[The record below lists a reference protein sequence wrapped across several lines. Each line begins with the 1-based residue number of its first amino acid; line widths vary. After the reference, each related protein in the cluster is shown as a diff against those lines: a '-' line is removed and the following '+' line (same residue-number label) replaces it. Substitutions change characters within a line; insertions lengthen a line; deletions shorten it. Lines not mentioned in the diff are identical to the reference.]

1 VNEGILY
8 LGRRDVLS
16 LLARIDPAPIVRRA
30 LELHGSGKSLVP
42 PEAYLGWSTP
52 NGGAARSLSMPAGL
66 DGGDGGL
73 GVKIINSSLSNQR
86 LGLPRA
92 SGMTLLFDPE
102 TARVRCLLEAA
113 EISALRTACVSLISA
128 EVFAAEP
135 PRRLALVGAGTL
147 ARAHLMLFAKQLPS
161 LEDVRLFD
169 VEPARADALATGATP
184 LLDGRLR
191 SVGSALESVES
202 ADLVVTVTTT
212 TTGYLR
218 PDWLAEGAVLVHV
231 SLDDALP
238 ETVLHAD
245 RLFVDDWS
253 LVRADDHRLLGRM
266 WRAGLLAEPD
276 GTGRPDS
283 GARRVDGEIG
293 EVLVG
298 AKPGR
303 LRAEDVVFVN
313 PFGMAIE
320 DVALAEAVYDEA
332 RRTGAGEVLER

>member
-1 VNEGILY
+1 VSEGILY

-16 LLARIDPAPIVRRA
+16 VLARIDPAPIVRRA

-52 NGGAARSLSMPAGL
+52 NGGAARSLSMPGGL
-66 DGGDGGL
+66 DGGDAGL
-73 GVKIINSSLSNQR
+73 GVKIINSSLSNQT

-92 SGMTLLFDPE
+92 SGLTLLFDRE
-102 TARVRCLLEAA
+102 TARVRCMLEAA

-128 EVFAAEP
+128 QAFAAEP

-147 ARAHLMLFAKQLPS
+147 ARAHLALFAKQLPS

-169 VEPARADALATGATP
+169 LEPARADTLAAGATP

-191 SVGSALESVES
+191 SVGSAREAVET

-212 TTGYLR
+212 TAGYLG
-218 PDWLAEGAVLVHV
+218 PDWLAAGAVLVHV

-238 ETVLHAD
+238 ETVLRAD

-253 LVRADDHRLLGRM
+253 LVCADDHRLLGRM
-266 WRAGLLAEPD
+266 WRAGLLAAPD
-276 GTGRPDS
+276 GTDEPDS
-283 GARRVDGEIG
+283 GSRRVDGEIG

-303 LRAEDVVFVN
+303 LHAGDVVFVN
-313 PFGMAIE
+313 PFGLAIE
-320 DVALAEAVYDEA
+320 DVALAEAVYA
-332 RRTGAGEVLER
+332 RARELGVGEVLER

>member
-1 VNEGILY
+1 MSEGILY

-16 LLARIDPAPIVRRA
+16 VLARIDPAPIVRRA

-52 NGGAARSLSMPAGL
+52 NGGAARSLSMPGGL
-66 DGGDGGL
+66 DGGDAGL
-73 GVKIINSSLSNQR
+73 GVKIINSSLSNQT

-92 SGMTLLFDPE
+92 SGLTLLFDRE
-102 TARVRCLLEAA
+102 TARVRCVLEAA
-113 EISALRTACVSLISA
+113 EISALRAACVSLISA
-128 EVFAAEP
+128 QAFAAEP

-147 ARAHLMLFAKQLPS
+147 ARAHLALFAKQLPS

-169 VEPARADALATGATP
+169 LEPARADTLAAGATP

-191 SVGSALESVES
+191 SVGSAREAVEA

-212 TTGYLR
+212 TAGYLG
-218 PDWLAEGAVLVHV
+218 PDWLAEGTVLVHV

-238 ETVLHAD
+238 ETVLRAD

-253 LVRADDHRLLGRM
+253 LVCADDHRLLGRM
-266 WRAGLLAEPD
+266 WRAGLLAAPD
-276 GTGRPDS
+276 GTDEPDS
-283 GARRVDGEIG
+283 GSRHVDGEIG

-303 LRAEDVVFVN
+303 LRAGDVVFVN
-313 PFGMAIE
+313 PFGLAIE
-320 DVALAEAVYDEA
+320 DVALAEAVYA
-332 RRTGAGEVLER
+332 RACELGVGEMLER